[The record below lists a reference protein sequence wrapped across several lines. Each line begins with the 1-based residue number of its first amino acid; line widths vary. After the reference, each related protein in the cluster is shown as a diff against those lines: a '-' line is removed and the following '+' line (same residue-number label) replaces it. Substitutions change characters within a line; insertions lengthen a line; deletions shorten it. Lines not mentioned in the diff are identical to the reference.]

1 MDRSDAGTS
10 STNPNTFTNEGGKAD
25 DAEGAQIIFFNNS
38 NAGDGSTFT
47 NKAGTVED
55 AFPGG
60 VIFRDSS
67 RAGSGNFINEGGA
80 KQDGGG
86 GVTAFADTS
95 NGVSGT
101 GRSVRVLLVMRRLV
115 RPYRGAL
122 SQERLREKPEEI
134 VLYDDHFAANW
145 RRSFDWKKRS

>member
-38 NAGDGSTFT
+38 NAGNGSTFT

-67 RAGSGNFINEGGA
+67 REAVAILS
-80 KQDGGG
+80 
-86 GVTAFADTS
+86 
-95 NGVSGT
+95 
-101 GRSVRVLLVMRRLV
+101 M
-115 RPYRGAL
+115 RGAR
-122 SQERLREKPEEI
+122 SRTE
-134 VLYDDHFAANW
+134 AAES
-145 RRSFDWKKRS
+145 RRSQTRRTASPAQDDLSASS